1 MHKSRNLQE
10 QISFADVKEV
20 LQQPEFW
27 MYYLDK
33 VEFVPYA
40 SAIAGTI
47 NAALKK
53 KHGDNVGAI
62 ASASSVVPFYKAV
75 KSLRRAMPL
84 AKQSLISI
92 AQEAGVDVAEKKVK
106 DLLDPK
112 IVKTAEDEL
121 FASLTPEDILDMER
135 QDLEKSGLDPED
147 LGLGEAAKRKPRKKD
162 VILEAVIRRLLSE
175 QPYKTP

>member
-1 MHKSRNLQE
+1 VHKSRNLQE
-10 QISFADVKEV
+10 QISFEDVKEV

-33 VEFVPYA
+33 VEYVPYA
-40 SAIAGTI
+40 SFIAGPI

-53 KHGDNVGAI
+53 KHGDNVGAV

-75 KSLRRAMPL
+75 KTLNRAMTF
-84 AKQSLISI
+84 AQKSLISI
-92 AQEAGVDVAEKKVK
+92 ASEAGIDVAEDKVK

-112 IVKTAEDEL
+112 FAKTAEDKL
-121 FASLTPEDILDMER
+121 FASLTPEDILDMQR
-135 QDLEKSGLDPED
+135 QGLEKIGLDPED

-162 VILEAVIRRLLSE
+162 VIFEAVIKRLLSE
-175 QPYKTP
+175 V